1 MLEARG
7 ISKSFK
13 NRKVLKGASIY
24 LNRGEIAGLLG
35 PNGAGKTTLF
45 KIIIGLLRPDEGTI
59 LLDEKRIDGYRLH
72 QLIQMGIGYLPQEP
86 SVFTGLTVYENLK
99 VIGDR
104 IYRASCGE
112 KVEEMLRIMGLEK
125 IRDSPT
131 GSLSGGEKRRLE
143 VARTLLLEP
152 KYILFDEP
160 FSQIDPKTVYEL
172 IEIILKMRE
181 KGIGVLI
188 TDHSA
193 REVFKV
199 CNRIYIITDGEVV
212 IEGSPENLKQNPTVK
227 EIYLGR
233 LFEV

>member
-1 MLEARG
+1 
-7 ISKSFK
+7 
-13 NRKVLKGASIY
+13 
-24 LNRGEIAGLLG
+24 
-35 PNGAGKTTLF
+35 
-45 KIIIGLLRPDEGTI
+45 
-59 LLDEKRIDGYRLH
+59 
-72 QLIQMGIGYLPQEP
+72 MGIGYLPQEP

-104 IYRASCGE
+104 IYRASSGE
-112 KVEEMLRIMGLEK
+112 KVEEMLRIIGLEK
-125 IRDSPT
+125 VRDSPA

-181 KGIGVLI
+181 RGIGVLI

-199 CNRIYIITDGEVV
+199 CDRIYIITDGEVV
-212 IEGSPENLKQNPTVK
+212 IEGSPEDLKQNPTVK

-233 LFEV
+233 LFEI